1 MSRLAGRLDTLC
13 VNVGVVLAWLG
24 IPLMVVFAA
33 LEPLSRWLGW
43 GGDAPFGEAST
54 VAFLAL
60 TMTSFGYAYAAGSH
74 VRLDILSRRFPG
86 RLNQAIELAGALL
99 IVLPLCALIVLDGTE
114 SAWRS
119 FQQGERWADSSWA
132 LQWTVRIWIPV
143 GFLLLGLAAIA
154 SAMRSVLS
162 LFRK

>member
-1 MSRLAGRLDTLC
+1 MIRLAAWLDAVC
-13 VNVGVVLAWLG
+13 VNAGVVLAWFG
-24 IPLMVVFAA
+24 IPLLIVLAA
-33 LEPLSRWLGW
+33 LEPLARWVGW

-54 VAFLAL
+54 VAFLAM

-86 RLNQAIELAGALL
+86 RLNDAIELAGALL

-119 FQQGERWADSSWA
+119 LQQGERWADSSRG
-132 LQWTVRIWIPV
+132 LQWMVRAWIPI

-154 SAMRSVLS
+154 SALRSLLS
-162 LFRK
+162 LFRR

>member
-1 MSRLAGRLDTLC
+1 MTRLAAWLDALC
-13 VNVGVVLAWLG
+13 VNVGVVLAWSG

-43 GGDAPFGEAST
+43 GGDAPFDEAST

-74 VRLDILSRRFPG
+74 VRLDILSRRFPV
-86 RLNQAIELAGALL
+86 RLNDAIELAGALL
-99 IVLPLCALIVLDGTE
+99 IVLPLCALIVLDGTQ

-119 FQQGERWADSSWA
+119 LQQGERWADSSWA
-132 LQWTVRIWIPV
+132 LQWMVRAWVPI

-154 SAMRSVLS
+154 SALRSTLS
-162 LFRK
+162 LFRR